1 MPGGGLSCVFAS
13 FGINLLS
20 LAMPLVILQV
30 YDRII
35 PNQAYGTLSLL
46 VIGLSIALVLD
57 AMLRV
62 IRAYLLG
69 WAGARFE
76 HLMAVSA
83 VERLLKSDP
92 AAYERD
98 APGAHL
104 ARINAV
110 DSLREFHSGQAKALL
125 VDLPFVVLFLAL
137 IWFVAGPLVLVPLG
151 LLIVLGLASAGLGR
165 KLKAALKTRHG
176 IDERRHNFI
185 IEVLKGIHTVKG
197 LGMEAPMQRRYERL
211 QEGAAMATYETALLS
226 NLAQGLG
233 SLLSNFTL
241 VAVASTGAL
250 LVIEGQLSIG
260 GLAACTLL
268 AGRIMQPVSRAAGL
282 ATQLESVA
290 IANDRAAEL
299 FRIPVEAGTGAK
311 ETPRLTGAIEF
322 RNVSYRHEKDTKD
335 ILRGIN
341 LKVAPREMVAIIGD
355 AGSGRSTLLSLAM
368 RMALPTEGE
377 VLYDGIST
385 AELDPLDLRRQISY
399 LAQSPVLM
407 RGTIMENLALFRKG
421 EAVDEAMKAG
431 ALLGLDQVVNH
442 LPRGYDTMVGDGAES
457 NLAAGVIQSIA
468 NARALAGNRPVI
480 LFDEAQMGLDAKN
493 DQQLGK
499 ALAALKGTA
508 TIILV
513 SHRPSLIGLADR
525 RLELRDGTL
534 HELSPPRPA
543 GASGGDRAAP
553 VPPPATAGAGGPQ

>member
-1 MPGGGLSCVFAS
+1 MPGGGLSCTFAS
-13 FGINLLS
+13 FVINLLS

-137 IWFVAGPLVLVPLG
+137 IWFVAGALVLVPLG
-151 LLIVLGLASAGLGR
+151 LLILLGLASAGLGR
-165 KLKAALKTRHG
+165 KLKAALKSRHG

-233 SLLSNFTL
+233 ALVSNFTL

-268 AGRIMQPVSRAAGL
+268 AGRIMQPVSRAASL

-290 IANDRAAEL
+290 IASDRAAEL
-299 FRIPVEAGTGAK
+299 FRIPVESGTGAK
-311 ETPRLTGAIEF
+311 EAPRLTGAIEF
-322 RNVSYRHEKDTKD
+322 RNVSYRHDKDSKD
-335 ILRGIN
+335 ILRAVN
-341 LKVAPREMVAIIGD
+341 LKVAPREMVAIIGE

-385 AELDPLDLRRQISY
+385 ARLDPLELRRQISY

-421 EAVDEAMKAG
+421 EAIDEAMKAG
-431 ALLGLDQVVNH
+431 TLLGLDQVVNH
-442 LPRGYDTMVGDGAES
+442 LPRGYDTMVGDGGES

-468 NARALAGNRPVI
+468 NARALAGSRPVI
-480 LFDEAQMGLDAKN
+480 LFDEAQMGLDVAS

-525 RLELRDGTL
+525 RFELRDGAL
-534 HELSPPRPA
+534 RELAPPRPA
-543 GASGGDRAAP
+543 AAGDRVPTSAAP
-553 VPPPATAGAGGPQ
+553 TVTAGAGGPQ